1 MSDAV
6 ELPDHFL
13 PARIESIEQVTPLI
27 KVFTLAADP
36 QRFTSKAGQ
45 WLDLVI
51 PQPEGKPFV
60 GGYSVVSAPRADG
73 RLQLAI
79 KYADHHHAT
88 HHLHAVAQEG
98 DTVYITPGQGS
109 FFFEPGMARNVVL
122 LGAGIGVTPL
132 FGILRAIHADMPE
145 VYAHLVY
152 SVAHQ
157 DEVLFPQE
165 LEAMAKAPN
174 IDVSLTVTRPT
185 AITPGGLPPL
195 LVLQLRLG
203 DAPIRQQGRHVLDEV
218 ARTAE
223 VEQRIARQIER
234 LQQPMADTSGVAQ
247 PVLGLAGHRQRHGN
261 VACPGH
267 HREFIGE
274 QHLAP

>member
-88 HHLHAVAQEG
+88 HHLHASRRKA
-98 DTVYITPGQGS
+98 TPCTSRRDRAVSSSSPAWQGMS
-109 FFFEPGMARNVVL
+109 CCWGPAS
-122 LGAGIGVTPL
+122 A
-132 FGILRAIHADMPE
+132 
-145 VYAHLVY
+145 
-152 SVAHQ
+152 
-157 DEVLFPQE
+157 
-165 LEAMAKAPN
+165 
-174 IDVSLTVTRPT
+174 
-185 AITPGGLPPL
+185 
-195 LVLQLRLG
+195 
-203 DAPIRQQGRHVLDEV
+203 
-218 ARTAE
+218 
-223 VEQRIARQIER
+223 
-234 LQQPMADTSGVAQ
+234 
-247 PVLGLAGHRQRHGN
+247 
-261 VACPGH
+261 
-267 HREFIGE
+267 
-274 QHLAP
+274 